1 MKFSAITLISA
12 ALMTLSGLSMVTDA
26 CPIKNTAAIVPG
38 KTFDRV
44 VIIVLENTDFETA
57 AADPYYASL
66 AKKHN
71 GVLLTDYLAITHPSQ
86 PNYIAMITG
95 SIEGVNEDLEANLS
109 RKSLVDL
116 MEAKGISWKSY
127 QQAYPGSCNL
137 AMRYST
143 YARKHNPFM
152 SMINVQKDPKLC
164 AKIVN
169 ADQLDID
176 IANNDV
182 PQLVFYTPDMNN
194 DAHDTSMVYAG
205 NWLET
210 FLEPRINNTAFNKN
224 TMFVTTFDENS
235 TKNIP
240 NRVMTFLFGPDFKR
254 SSNATSDSTAYN
266 HYSLLRTIENNWG
279 LGTLGQNDAT
289 AVPFKI

>member
-1 MKFSAITLISA
+1 MKFSAITLISG
-12 ALMTLSGLSMVTDA
+12 ALMSLSGLSMGVFA
-26 CPIKNTAAIVPG
+26 CPIKHDSSIVHG

-57 AADPYYASL
+57 AADSYYASL
-66 AKKHN
+66 AEKHN
-71 GVLLTDYLAITHPSQ
+71 GVLLTNYLAITHPSQ

-95 SIEGVNEDLEANLS
+95 SVEGVYRDTMANLD
-109 RKSLVDL
+109 RRSLVDL

-137 AMRYST
+137 DMRIST

-152 SMINVQKDPKLC
+152 SMVNVQKDPKLC

-194 DAHDTSMVYAG
+194 DAHDTSMSYAG
-205 NWLET
+205 NWLKS
-210 FLEPRINNTAFNKN
+210 FIEPRINQTAFNKN
-224 TMFVTTFDENS
+224 TMFVTTFDENH
-235 TKNIP
+235 TKEIP

-254 SSNATSDSTAYN
+254 SSTGSSDDTAYN
-266 HYSLLRTIENNWG
+266 HYSLLRTIEDNWE
-279 LGTLGQNDAT
+279 LGNLGQNDAT
-289 AVPFKI
+289 AVPFDI